1 MSVRTVKIA
10 FLGMGNIGSGV
21 YTALGLNGEGIAHRE
36 GLHFEL
42 VRALVRDTTKPRPPG
57 VQPYMLTQDFEDIL
71 EDPQIEIVAEFL
83 GGVEPASDYMARL
96 LRAGK
101 TVVTANK
108 EAVAYRWPMLEAA
121 AREGNTGLYYE
132 ASVCG
137 GIPVIK
143 TINESMQANEI
154 SEIKGIINGTTNYM
168 LSRMSD
174 EGLSYADALAEAQR
188 LGFAEPDPTN
198 DVEGIDAA
206 CKLSILTSLAFHT
219 KIPVDRIFREGI
231 TKLSPGD
238 VAQGRELG
246 YEIKMLAIGKK
257 RGHCVETRIH
267 PTFIPREHPLASVR
281 GSYNAVY
288 LQGNTVGSLMLY
300 GRGAGDLPTASAIV
314 SDLITAA
321 KAPKHRYNT
330 FINAD
335 DVDPGTQI
343 ALDWDSRYFLHLDVH
358 DRPGVLADI
367 AGVLAAQNISIASL
381 VQKGW
386 GTDTAPI
393 YMITHRTR
401 ERAMAAALQEFK
413 ALPSICS
420 VAGVIRV
427 EE

>member
-1 MSVRTVKIA
+1 MSERIVKIA

-21 YTALGLNGEGIAHRE
+21 FTALGLNGEGIAHRE
-36 GLHFEL
+36 GLRFDV
-42 VRALVRDTTKPRPPG
+42 VRALVRDRTKPRPPG
-57 VQPYMLTQDFEDIL
+57 VQPYMLTQSFEDIL
-71 EDPQIEIVAEFL
+71 NDPQIEIVAEFL
-83 GGVEPASDYMARL
+83 GGAEPAAGYMARL
-96 LRAGK
+96 LRSGK

-108 EAVAYRWPMLEAA
+108 EAVAYRWPVLEAA
-121 AREGNTGLYYE
+121 AREGHAGLYYE

-137 GIPVIK
+137 GIPIIK

-174 EGLSYADALAEAQR
+174 EGLSYGEALEEAQR
-188 LGFAEPDPTN
+188 MGYAEPDPTN

-206 CKLSILTSLAFHT
+206 CKLSILSSLAFHT
-219 KIPVDRIFREGI
+219 KVPVDSIYRQGI
-231 TKLSPGD
+231 TGLLSSD
-238 VAQGRELG
+238 IAQGREMG

-267 PTFIPREHPLASVR
+267 PTFIPREHPLAAVR
-281 GSYNAVY
+281 GSYNAVF

-321 KAPKHRYNT
+321 KAPQHRYST

-335 DVDPGTQI
+335 KVDPGTQI
-343 ALDWDSRYFLHLDVH
+343 ALDWDSRYFLHLDVQ

-367 AGVLAAQNISIASL
+367 AGALAAQNISIASL

-386 GTDTAPI
+386 GTATAPI
-393 YMITHRTR
+393 YMVTHRTR
-401 ERAMAAALQEFK
+401 ERAMMAALAELKTLSVIQ
-413 ALPSICS
+413 S
-420 VAGVIRV
+420 VAGMIRV